1 MHMDA
6 LVCVYKNVPSSITG
20 TQHPQRKQSMSISR
34 TEDLWSNGIV
44 SARKGS
50 EFMATLNN
58 LDHEHNVGGWK
69 SSHECNILKGGRNKI
84 LLREYMHRW

>member
-20 TQHPQRKQSMSISR
+20 TQHPQSKQSASISS
-34 TEDLWSNGIV
+34 TEDSWANEIL
-44 SARKGS
+44 SARKES
-50 EFMATLNN
+50 EFTATLNN

-69 SSHECNILKGGRNKI
+69 SSHERNILKGGRNKI
-84 LLREYMHRW
+84 LLRKCMHRW

>member
-1 MHMDA
+1 
-6 LVCVYKNVPSSITG
+6 
-20 TQHPQRKQSMSISR
+20 
-34 TEDLWSNGIV
+34 
-44 SARKGS
+44 
-50 EFMATLNN
+50 MATLNN